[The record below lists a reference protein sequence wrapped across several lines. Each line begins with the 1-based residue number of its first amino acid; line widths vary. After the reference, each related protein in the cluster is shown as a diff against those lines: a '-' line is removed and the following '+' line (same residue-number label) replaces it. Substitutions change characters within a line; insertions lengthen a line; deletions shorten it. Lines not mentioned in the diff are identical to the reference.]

1 MPTAMVK
8 KKRKMTG
15 STRSRRP
22 KTGENK
28 RLLIQLSDEEKIQM
42 EQAATKA
49 GVSLSRY
56 IVERA
61 LKAARKTLSE

>member
-1 MPTAMVK
+1 MPTTMVQ

-42 EQAATKA
+42 ERAATKA

>member
-1 MPTAMVK
+1 MVQ

-22 KTGENK
+22 KTGVNK

-42 EQAATKA
+42 ERAATKA

>member
-1 MPTAMVK
+1 MLTTMVK
-8 KKRKMTG
+8 KKREMTG

-42 EQAATKA
+42 ERAATKA